1 MTKKLKV
8 FSMFTGIGG
17 FELGLEKSNIEHEL
31 IGYSEIDIYA
41 IKIFEKHFPGI
52 KNYGNA
58 TNIQGNEIKDFDLLV
73 GGFPCQSFSLAGKR
87 KGFDDTRGTLFFD
100 IARILSI
107 KKPQFL
113 VLENVKG
120 LLSHDKGETLSRIL
134 TILSKLE
141 YQVEYRVLNSKDY
154 GVPQNRERIF
164 ITGHFGGS
172 SGSKILHI

>member
-1 MTKKLKV
+1 MTIKV
-8 FSMFTGIGG
+8 FSMFSGIGG
-17 FELGLEKSNIEHEL
+17 FEYGMLQSKHDFEI
-31 IGYSEIDIYA
+31 IGHSEIDKYANQIYD
-41 IKIFEKHFPGI
+41 KHFEGV
-52 KNYGNA
+52 KNYGDA
-58 TNIQGNEIKDFDLLV
+58 TKIDPRTLPDFDLLV
-73 GGFPCQSFSLAGKR
+73 GGFPCQAFSVAGLR
-87 KGFDDTRGTLFFD
+87 RGLDDTRGTLFFD

-134 TILSKLE
+134 TVLSKLG

-164 ITGHFGGS
+164 ITGYFGAS
-172 SGSKILHI
+172 SGSKILCV

>member
-58 TNIQGNEIKDFDLLV
+58 TNIRGNEIPNFDLLV

-107 KKPQFL
+107 KKPKYL

-120 LLSHDKGETLSRIL
+120 LLSHESGNTFQRIL

-164 ITGHFGGS
+164 ITGHLRGS
-172 SGSKILHI
+172 SGSKILRV

>member
-41 IKIFEKHFPGI
+41 IKIFEKHFPEI

-107 KKPQFL
+107 KKPKFL

-120 LLSHDKGETLSRIL
+120 LLSHDNGETLSRIL

-164 ITGHFGGS
+164 ITGYFGGS
-172 SGSKILHI
+172 SGSKILRV

>member
-17 FELGLEKSNIEHEL
+17 FELGLKKSNIEHEL

-58 TNIQGNEIKDFDLLV
+58 ANIQGNEIKDFDLLV

-107 KKPQFL
+107 KKPKFL

-120 LLSHDKGETLSRIL
+120 LLSHDKGKTLSRIL

-164 ITGHFGGS
+164 ITGHLGGS
-172 SGSKILHI
+172 SGSKILRV

>member
-31 IGYSEIDIYA
+31 IGYSEIYKYA
-41 IKIFEKHFPGI
+41 IQIFEKNFPVI
-52 KNYGNA
+52 KNYCYA
-58 TNIQGNEIKDFDLLV
+58 FNIQGNEIKDFDLLV

-107 KKPQFL
+107 KKPKFL

-120 LLSHDKGETLSRIL
+120 LLSHDNGKTLSRIL

-164 ITGHFGGS
+164 ITGYLGES
-172 SGSKILHI
+172 SGSKILRV

>member
-1 MTKKLKV
+1 MEKLKV

-17 FELGLEKSNIEHEL
+17 FEVGLKNSNIEHEL

-41 IKIFEKHFPGI
+41 IKIFEKHYKGI

-87 KGFDDTRGTLFFD
+87 KGFNDTRGTLFFN

-107 KKPQFL
+107 KKPKFL

-120 LLSHDKGETLSRIL
+120 LLSHDNGETLSRIL
-134 TILSKLE
+134 TILSKLGYE
-141 YQVEYRVLNSKDY
+141 VEYRVLNSQDF

-164 ITGHFGGS
+164 ITGYYGKQ
-172 SGSKILHI
+172 SGSKILHV

>member
-1 MTKKLKV
+1 MKKLKI

-17 FELGLEKSNIEHEL
+17 FELGLEKSNIEYEL

-58 TNIQGNEIKDFDLLV
+58 ANIRGNEIKDFDLLV
-73 GGFPCQSFSLAGKR
+73 AGFPCQSFSLAGKR

-100 IARILSI
+100 IARICSE
-107 KKPQFL
+107 KRPRYL

-120 LLSHDKGETLSRIL
+120 LLSHDNGKTFQ
-134 TILSKLE
+134 TILRVLTNLG
-141 YQVEYRVLNSKDY
+141 YRVEWQVLNSKDY

-164 ITGHFGGS
+164 ITGYFRES
-172 SGSKILHI
+172 SGSKILCV

>member
-1 MTKKLKV
+1 MSKKLKV

-31 IGYSEIDIYA
+31 IGYSEIDLYA

-58 TNIQGNEIKDFDLLV
+58 ANIQGNEIKDFDLLV

-107 KKPQFL
+107 KKPRYL

-120 LLSHDKGETLSRIL
+120 LLSHDRGKTFNTIIAVLSEL
-134 TILSKLE
+134 G
-141 YQVEYRVLNSKDY
+141 YQVEWRVLNSKNF
-154 GVPQNRERIF
+154 GVPQSRERIF
-164 ITGHFGGS
+164 ITGYLGRS
-172 SGSKILHI
+172 SQSKILRV